1 MAAGVTTRLWEIAD
15 IVEMVESFEGP
26 INVLQPRAL
35 RGVIRS
41 APHRP
46 EAACASRM
54 SRCRLDPHSPA
65 ARDGRASLRHDQG
78 PDGGNPLPNEDAA
91 TGCRRDGAARAGL
104 QSHARHEHHRR
115 PTAPG
120 GDEGIVSIKDGPASA
135 SRSATGAKSS
145 SKPGKMTKCRH
156 LAEIANA

>member
-54 SRCRLDPHSPA
+54 SRCRLDPHSPT

-78 PDGGNPLPNEDAA
+78 PDGSNPLPDEDAA
-91 TGCRRDGAARAGL
+91 TGCRRDGIARAGL
-104 QSHARHEHHRR
+104 QSHARHEHLGR
-115 PTAPG
+115 PTAHG
-120 GDEGIVSIKDGPASA
+120 GDEGIGVPEPRPSVVAEPPHTAGIRFKST
-135 SRSATGAKSS
+135 SRPKQPPNPE
-145 SKPGKMTKCRH
+145 K
-156 LAEIANA
+156 